1 MKKSQFTLVELLIV
15 IGIIAVLAGLL
26 FPALQGARVTARKT
40 NCLSNQ
46 NQTSKTI
53 ATAMNANDQKLVSGK
68 NCNPETKSSTDATPK
83 NPPSWV
89 WNLIQKGLVQ
99 DLKAYRCPAIV
110 PAPASAVNDF
120 DPKNS
125 SSRSKYDSALTE
137 NFGVVFSTQ
146 SLPGTSDYDGF
157 DFRGT
162 KYLTTTG
169 SVLVSPNQLL
179 LGACSAYYN
188 SDDGNADYGKART
201 LLDLSSSGKLSGSG
215 LLAGVHGGDTNI
227 FCLDG
232 HAETVNKDNYTLNRY
247 YPNKSAENATAI
259 PANNWFN
266 PDKAET
272 K

>member
-1 MKKSQFTLVELLIV
+1 MRKHRFTLVELLIV

-46 NQTSKTI
+46 NQTSKTLT
-53 ATAMNANDQKLVSGK
+53 TAMNANDQKLVSGA
-68 NCNPETKSSTDATPK
+68 NYNPSETGTPPLPAD
-83 NPPSWV
+83 PPSWI

-110 PAPASAVNDF
+110 PAPVSAVNNF
-120 DPKNS
+120 TPGGS
-125 SSRSKYDSALTE
+125 SFTDILKE

-146 SLPGTSDYDGF
+146 SLPGSAAHNGF

-162 KYLTTTG
+162 RYLTAG
-169 SVLVSPNQLL
+169 STLVSPNQLL
-179 LGACSAYYN
+179 LGGCSADFN
-188 SDDGNADYGKART
+188 SGTDGGPYGKARA
-201 LLDLSSSGKLSGSG
+201 LLDLTSSSKLSGAG

-232 HAETVNKDNYTLNRY
+232 HAETVNKDNYKINRY
-247 YPNKSAENATAI
+247 YPSKTASAAVAV
-259 PANNWFN
+259 PDDNWFN
-266 PDKAET
+266 PDKGDT
-272 K
+272 KTDGKKE

>member
-1 MKKSQFTLVELLIV
+1 MRKHDFTLVELLIV

-46 NQTSKTI
+46 NQTSKTLT
-53 ATAMNANDQKLVSGK
+53 TAMNANDQKLVSGDAY
-68 NCNPETKSSTDATPK
+68 NPSAASASDH
-83 NPPSWV
+83 PSWI

-99 DLKAYRCPAIV
+99 DLKAYRCPAII
-110 PAPASAVNDF
+110 PAPASAVNSF
-120 DPKNS
+120 TPGS
-125 SSRSKYDSALTE
+125 SSFDDILKE
-137 NFGVVFSTQ
+137 NLGVVFSTQ
-146 SLPGTSDYDGF
+146 LLPGSTTLNGF
-157 DFRGT
+157 DLRGT

-188 SDDGNADYGKART
+188 SNDSNANYGKARS
-201 LLDLSSSGKLSGSG
+201 LLDLSSSSKASNTG

-232 HAETVNKDNYTLNRY
+232 HAETVNKDDYRNNRY
-247 YPNKSAENATAI
+247 YPNKTASNATAI
-259 PANNWFN
+259 PADNWFN

>member
-1 MKKSQFTLVELLIV
+1 MRKHQFTLVELLIV

-53 ATAMNANDQKLVSGK
+53 TTAMNANDQKFVSGA
-68 NCNPETKSSTDATPK
+68 NNNPSESGTPPVPA
-83 NPPSWV
+83 NPPSWI

-99 DLKAYRCPAIV
+99 DLKAYRCPAII
-110 PAPASAVNDF
+110 PAPASAVNNFTPGD
-120 DPKNS
+120 NS
-125 SSRSKYDSALTE
+125 FNDILRE
-137 NFGVVFSTQ
+137 NYGVVFTTNQ
-146 SLPGTSDYDGF
+146 TLPGSTTAYNGF

-162 KYLTTTG
+162 RYLTAG

-179 LGACSAYYN
+179 LGACSAYYD
-188 SDDGNADYGKART
+188 SDDGNANYGKARA
-201 LLDLSSSGKLSGSG
+201 LLDLTSGSSNKENNTG

-232 HAETVNKDNYTLNRY
+232 HAESVNKDDYRNNRY
-247 YPNKSAENATAI
+247 YPNKTAANATAI